1 MWLRFWHES
10 LCELLAGER
19 ARSLARMTAEGRR
32 SCWQFRLVL
41 FTLPF
46 LFLLFALV
54 VFLPPDGN
62 ERAEWAQFIGRFHPL
77 AVHFPIALILLVP
90 ILELAGRNNRFSYLR
105 LSVGFVLGLAALTAT
120 LAAILGWC
128 LARSGG
134 YSGTLLTQHMWG
146 GSSLAA
152 VCWLCWLLYARAGER
167 GGRLGILYGFALAA
181 GVALVAWTGY
191 RGGQLS
197 LGEDHLTE
205 YMPAGLRRALRV
217 SNVRSA
223 SSNPSANT
231 FYGAR
236 IDPIFSARCVTCHGP
251 SQHKANLRLDSYRS
265 LMRGGKD
272 GPVVRAGNV
281 QGSDLFRRI
290 TLPPGHD
297 DFMPKENKRPL
308 SPDQVKLIELWI
320 AAGASD
326 TLALNALQG
335 APSASASSPV
345 AEVSFEEIDP
355 AGVTRLR
362 ATVASAV
369 IELQKQFPNILEY
382 ESRGSADLYLN
393 ASLLGPKFGDSNLE
407 AFAPLG
413 EHITIADFS
422 RTAITDRSARS
433 IAAMKRLRVLRL
445 TNTGI
450 TDLTMQ
456 QLGPLDQL
464 ESLNVFG
471 TRVTAA
477 ALPAIAKLPKLAH
490 FYVGQT
496 AIPTGISVPKE
507 LAGKLVF

>member
-1 MWLRFWHES
+1 
-10 LCELLAGER
+10 
-19 ARSLARMTAEGRR
+19 MTAEGRR
-32 SCWQFRLVL
+32 VSGQFRLVL

-46 LFLLFALV
+46 LLILLVLV

-90 ILELAGRNNRFSYLR
+90 VLELAGRNARFSYLR
-105 LSVGFVLGLAALTAT
+105 LSVGFVLGFATLAATF
-120 LAAILGWC
+120 AAILGWC

-146 GSSLAA
+146 GISLAA
-152 VCWLCWLLYARAGER
+152 VCWLCWLLYARTSER
-167 GGRLGILYGFALAA
+167 GLGLGFIYATALAT
-181 GVALVAWTGY
+181 GIGLVAWTGY

-205 YMPAGLRRALRV
+205 YMPAGLRHALRV

-223 SSNPSANT
+223 SSNPGANT

-236 IDPIFSARCVTCHGP
+236 IDLIFSARCVTCHGP
-251 SQHKANLRLDSYRS
+251 SKHKANLRLDSYRS

-272 GPVVRAGNV
+272 GPVIRAGNI

-320 AAGASD
+320 GAGASD
-326 TLALNALQG
+326 TMALNAIQG
-335 APSASASSPV
+335 APSGFASAPV

-355 AGVTRLR
+355 AAVTRLR
-362 ATVASAV
+362 ATIAPAV
-369 IELQKQFPNILEY
+369 IQLQKQFPNILEY
-382 ESRGSADLYLN
+382 ESRGSANLYLN
-393 ASLLGPKFGDSNLE
+393 ASLLGAKFGDSDLA
-407 AFAPLG
+407 AFAPLAD
-413 EHITIADFS
+413 HITVADFS
-422 RTAITDRSARS
+422 RTAITDRSAPA
-433 IAAMKRLRVLRL
+433 ITAMKQLRILRL
-445 TNTGI
+445 MNTGI
-450 TDLTMQ
+450 SDTTVNG
-456 QLGPLDQL
+456 LGALDQL

-471 TRVTAA
+471 TRVTPA
-477 ALPAIAKLPKLAH
+477 ALPTIAKLPKLAH

-496 AIPTGISVPKE
+496 QIPAGASVPKE
-507 LAGKLVF
+507 LVGKLVF